1 MRDGTVSQTHKNN
14 RRKWK
19 NPYACRQIE
28 SLNSQPIHSIYTL
41 QCHQRQQWTF
51 LSVHVNEWM
60 NEWMCMCWCV
70 CVLFGKAYCVCMY
83 CGDTCWRW
91 QIRSQLFFL
100 NAQYIINLFVFVYKL
115 LCLVSVILDLYGQ
128 KKIEKKL
135 FFIIRFIWVQFGS
148 IRFVCVVFLCFFLFS
163 RSRFFSKN
171 IFVVNYY
178 HLRFYLRGNSLNGIN
193 THELICMC
201 ACSKSG
207 RSLCRLDAKN
217 TTTATVAS
225 VRKKEQAIQ
234 INRRIASK

>member
-1 MRDGTVSQTHKNN
+1 M
-14 RRKWK
+14 
-19 NPYACRQIE
+19 
-28 SLNSQPIHSIYTL
+28 
-41 QCHQRQQWTF
+41 
-51 LSVHVNEWM
+51 
-60 NEWMCMCWCV
+60 
-70 CVLFGKAYCVCMY
+70 
-83 CGDTCWRW
+83 
-91 QIRSQLFFL
+91 
-100 NAQYIINLFVFVYKL
+100 FVYKL

-128 KKIEKKL
+128 KKIEKKTVFYHSFYL
-135 FFIIRFIWVQFGS
+135 SSVRFDS
-148 IRFVCVVFLCFFLFS
+148 ICVCGLVFLCFFLFS